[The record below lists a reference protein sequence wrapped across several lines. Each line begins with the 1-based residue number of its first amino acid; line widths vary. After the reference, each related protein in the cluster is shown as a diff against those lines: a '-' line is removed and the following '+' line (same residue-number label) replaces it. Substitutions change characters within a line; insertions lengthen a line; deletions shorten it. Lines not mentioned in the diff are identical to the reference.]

1 MNKLIVE
8 FNKFVEY
15 GNEPTYTITYE
26 NPVFLINADG
36 DEDSMHNIPNN
47 QLNNI
52 MNELI
57 NDFNDCKLEEYI
69 KENKFKNTERI
80 LSIIATDYNVNNNS
94 FYIDVNILGEPT
106 KKEVDEIMNYIESQ
120 CSDGWGEGFEQTQ
133 IHGYNVSTW
142 EIKGKRKI
150 KHIKTKKV
158 V

>member
-1 MNKLIVE
+1 MKNKLIVE
-8 FNKFVEY
+8 FNTFVDY
-15 GNEPTYTITYE
+15 GNESTYTITYE
-26 NPVFLINADG
+26 NPVFLINNDG
-36 DEDSMHNIPNN
+36 DEEPLYNVEDKE
-47 QLNNI
+47 NI
-52 MNELI
+52 MNKLI
-57 NDFNDCKLEEYI
+57 SDFNESELEQYI
-69 KENKFKNTERI
+69 EKNKINNPERI
-80 LSIIATDYNVNNNS
+80 KSIIATDYNVNNNS

-106 KKEVDEIMNYIESQ
+106 KKEVDDIMNYIEGQ